1 MRGLFFLLALPPPLC
16 VSVMDVDQ
24 PTRRNGRLYTTIVR
38 IYVYSCWMSNESK
51 RLKRVGTAV
60 SHPFMTRHS
69 PSFSLSY
76 WCASTFCGITNCSE
90 FFYTD
95 ETNKQKK
102 KKIMKRRNEIVP
114 ETQNGTRIVIPMRI
128 KNSESIFYFVHAQ
141 SLEICWL
148 IV

>member
-102 KKIMKRRNEIVP
+102 RKSWNVEMKSFQKHRMAR
-114 ETQNGTRIVIPMRI
+114 VIPMRI
-128 KNSESIFYFVHAQ
+128 KSSESIFYFVHAQ